1 MDEDI
6 TVYSRN
12 LSNTMKIV
20 SIFILFFLP
29 PMYESSLWGMNI
41 KPPWR
46 DWPYIDPQKI
56 NPSDIN
62 GYINLPW

>member
-12 LSNTMKIV
+12 LNNTLKIV
-20 SIFILFFLP
+20 SVFILFFLP

-46 DWPYIDPQKI
+46 DWPYIDP
-56 NPSDIN
+56 
-62 GYINLPW
+62 